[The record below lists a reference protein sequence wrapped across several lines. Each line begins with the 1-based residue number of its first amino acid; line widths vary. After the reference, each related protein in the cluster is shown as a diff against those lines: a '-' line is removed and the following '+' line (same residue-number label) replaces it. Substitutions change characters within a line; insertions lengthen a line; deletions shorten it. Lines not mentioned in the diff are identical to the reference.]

1 MSWDDTI
8 TDDDGN
14 FETTFSHHLRKTGIL
29 DALLFLLSAR
39 DWKCLKALLGMREG
53 RRQVSTH

>member
-8 TDDDGN
+8 TDDDGD

-39 DWKCLKALLGMREG
+39 DWKCLGTVGYERG
-53 RRQVSTH
+53 